1 MDLIDQIKNLAAKIS
16 KSKDSLQ
23 TEEATKN
30 AFIMPFIRSIGYDV
44 FSPSEVVPE
53 FTADIGTKKN
63 EKVDYAIKKDDKII
77 LLIECKSCSVA
88 LQQEHANQLRRY
100 FSVTE
105 ARFALLTNGIH
116 YEFYSDI
123 DEPNKMDSK
132 PFFELDMLHFEDYQ
146 IDELKKFTKPVF
158 STEDILKNASIL
170 KYVGAVKKILEEE
183 LKSPSEEFAHHFA
196 SRVYGGLKTG
206 KVINQFKTIVK
217 AAREQF
223 INGLI
228 NDRLKSALVANE
240 SEHAAVPPPEETE
253 DQIVTTQDEID
264 AYNIVKAICREVVD
278 VKRIIMRDKK
288 TVCGILLDDNNRK
301 PLCQFYFNSPQKKL
315 AIFSNKE
322 KTKYDI
328 DNLDDIFEHADKI
341 KATLAEYEGQ

>member
-1 MDLIDQIKNLAAKIS
+1 
-16 KSKDSLQ
+16 
-23 TEEATKN
+23 
-30 AFIMPFIRSIGYDV
+30 
-44 FSPSEVVPE
+44 
-53 FTADIGTKKN
+53 
-63 EKVDYAIKKDDKII
+63 
-77 LLIECKSCSVA
+77 
-88 LQQEHANQLRRY
+88 
-100 FSVTE
+100 
-105 ARFALLTNGIH
+105 
-116 YEFYSDI
+116 
-123 DEPNKMDSK
+123 MDSK

-183 LKSPSEEFAHHFA
+183 LKNPSEEFAHHFA

-264 AYNIVKAICREVVD
+264 
-278 VKRIIMRDKK
+278 
-288 TVCGILLDDNNRK
+288 GIQHRQGDLPRSGGCQANHHERQKN
-301 PLCQFYFNSPQKKL
+301 PLWNS
-315 AIFSNKE
+315 I
-322 KTKYDI
+322 
-328 DNLDDIFEHADKI
+328 
-341 KATLAEYEGQ
+341 G